1 MYCSLRRVDIVTE
14 SPSGERVL
22 VQTDHR
28 APAEIDEMPE
38 LSVLFALARV
48 LLPQRVPEWA
58 GAVVRY
64 VALGGAHPL
73 VAQAVAAAGG
83 ELHVEQTPFDLSEVA
98 RVDPGELAD
107 QAFAALS
114 RRVLMREQ
122 LELGESA
129 LEELERR
136 LAGTPEEDDDE
147 VAYWTAVA
155 ELAAVTGEVMRE
167 RYGGRWIADAH
178 GYADI
183 PFMFRGAD
191 DDAQS
196 NIVGK
201 AVRFL
206 AHGEAQSPRLLLR
219 AFEDRGTP
227 DGPLLFTLKP
237 ASWGLDNEMVWES
250 LTTLAPPGT
259 DVPVIVYGHD
269 HPNTF
274 AMFKHDRPRER
285 AALREEALTNLA
297 GVEVEVERVE
307 LETFSFW
314 IAHGS
319 YFAGEK
325 ILDVAFMQRMHEQ
338 LGPLIAASVPEKG
351 RLFLMAAS
359 DDADALAGFV
369 ALTRGVHQR
378 NEGGRQISPTVF
390 LVAEGQI
397 IGVAA
402 PAPDDDGASNP
413 SRLTN

>member
-14 SPSGERVL
+14 SPAGERVL

-28 APAEIDEMPE
+28 TVAEIDEMPE
-38 LSVLFALARV
+38 LSLLFALARV
-48 LLPQRVPEWA
+48 QLPQRVPEWA
-58 GAVVRY
+58 GATVRY

-73 VAQAVAAAGG
+73 IAQAVASAGG
-83 ELHVEQTPFDLSEVA
+83 ELYLEQTPFDLSAVERA
-98 RVDPGELAD
+98 DPGELAD
-107 QAFAALS
+107 QAFAALA

-122 LELGESA
+122 LELGEAA
-129 LEELERR
+129 LEELEQR
-136 LAGTPEEDDDE
+136 LTGTPAEEDDE
-147 VAYWTAVA
+147 VAYWSAVA
-155 ELAAVTGEVMRE
+155 ELAAVTGEVMRA
-167 RYGGRWIADAH
+167 RFGGHWIADAH

-196 NIVGK
+196 NVVGK

-237 ASWGLDNEMVWES
+237 AAWGLDNEMVWES

-274 AMFKHDRPRER
+274 AMFKHDRPRDREELR
-285 AALREEALTNLA
+285 AEALTNLV
-297 GVEVEVERVE
+297 GIEVEVEKVE

-314 IAHGS
+314 IVHGN

-325 ILDVAFMQRMHEQ
+325 ILDVAFMQRMHGE

-351 RLFLMAAS
+351 RLFLLPA
-359 DDADALAGFV
+359 DAGAEALAGFV

-390 LVAEGQI
+390 LVAEGSI
-397 IGVAA
+397 VGVAT
-402 PAPDDDGASNP
+402 PEPEGDGGGP
-413 SRLTN
+413 SRLAN